1 MQRVCLFSCVAG
13 AAPWPPVRGLSTSQ
27 CGPVPAG
34 HRTGTMTVS
43 LLCQDSETVFCSH
56 SRRWLAGGTS
66 EGTAGGLEAAARTP
80 TLDQQ

>member
-1 MQRVCLFSCVAG
+1 
-13 AAPWPPVRGLSTSQ
+13 
-27 CGPVPAG
+27 
-34 HRTGTMTVS
+34 MTVS

-66 EGTAGGLEAAARTP
+66 EGTVGGLEAAARTP